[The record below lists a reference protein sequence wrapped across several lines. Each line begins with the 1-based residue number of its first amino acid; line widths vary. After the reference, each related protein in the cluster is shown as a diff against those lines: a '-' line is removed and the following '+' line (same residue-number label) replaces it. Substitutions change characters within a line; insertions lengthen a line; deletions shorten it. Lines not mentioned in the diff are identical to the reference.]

1 MRIPVSSRPESR
13 HFWRCWVNSMIF
25 AGIDVGSV
33 AAKAVLINS
42 IPDNR
47 EITPVSGTLK
57 AEILAAVTI
66 PTGWSP
72 RDAGK
77 AAFNSVLEREGITRN
92 DVSGIVGTGYGRI
105 ALDFIDRAVT
115 EITCHAL
122 GASCFFPENN
132 LVVDIGGQDSK
143 AILVNS
149 SGKVLNFVMN
159 DKCAAGTGRFLQVM
173 AVTLGLEIDQLKE
186 ISPDEPV
193 PINSMCT
200 VFAESEVVSL
210 LASGE
215 TKERIIS
222 GLYHSIAKRMSSMTG
237 SMGTVRGITFT
248 GGVAKIPGMQA
259 ALSKTLGC
267 SVSVPTEP
275 QIIGALGAA
284 LVACNSKN

>member
-1 MRIPVSSRPESR
+1 M
-13 HFWRCWVNSMIF
+13 
-25 AGIDVGSV
+25 GSV

-42 IPDNR
+42 LPDAGEN
-47 EITPVSGTLK
+47 TPVSGPSK
-57 AEILAAVTI
+57 AEILSTVTL

-72 RDAGK
+72 RDAGR
-77 AAFNSVLEREGITRN
+77 AAFRSALEHAGIVQE
-92 DVSGIVGTGYGRI
+92 DVKGIVGTGYGRV
-105 ALDFIDRAVT
+105 ALDFINRAVT
-115 EITCHAL
+115 EITCHAI
-122 GASCFFPENN
+122 GASYFFPENN

-143 AILVNS
+143 AILINNT
-149 SGKVLNFVMN
+149 GKVLNFVMN

-173 AVTLGLEIDQLKE
+173 AVTLGIEMDRLKE

-193 PINSMCT
+193 AINSMCT
-200 VFAESEVVSL
+200 VFAESEVISL

-237 SMGTVRGITFT
+237 SLGAVKGITFT

-259 ALSKTLGC
+259 TLSKTLGC
-267 SVSVPTEP
+267 QVDVPAEP

-284 LVACNSKN
+284 LIACKDVFLPLG